1 MSVTGQWI
9 PVHLS
14 AQKNR
19 WRRGNSDILTNQ
31 LENLRF
37 KFPWRSYQ
45 KRVLEELDGH
55 LEDDQ
60 LHVVAAPGSGK
71 TVLGLEV
78 MRRLGKPALIFAP
91 SLAIRNQW
99 KTRLVELFL
108 AEGADDSW
116 ISLNIRDPR
125 FLTISTYQGLHAALS
140 GETDEE
146 GCTQRLQIDALLQ
159 SLRQQNVETL
169 VFDEAHHLRKE
180 WHKSLVEL
188 KEALQGR
195 TRTVSLTATPPY
207 DCDAAEW
214 ARYEN
219 LCGVVDS
226 EISVPELVKSGD
238 LSPHQDL
245 VCFSA
250 PTGPDADFISK
261 FAKDLN
267 GFAYELLRNEAFLF
281 DLADMPWFRTP
292 ENFEDEIFRNTDF
305 YLAGLVFLKA
315 AGRTVHPAALDL
327 FSLSFENLPELD
339 RTFLERLLTGVI
351 SEDPS
356 SYFSETGIHKKLLQQ
371 LRAFG
376 GLKKGRPELA
386 DLDEVNKR
394 LRNSLGKIRS
404 IQSIVAAESTSL
416 QSGLRLVILTDYIR
430 RDQMPGPGQREFTP
444 EKIGVVPIFEVLRS
458 KGAYQYRLGVLTGSL
473 VILPAEAEAAFRT
486 IAEGKGIARDDVR
499 VKSLRHDEDYVEV
512 ELKGPLSHEMVHV
525 VTEVFQ
531 QGEVTVLVGTQSLL
545 GEGWDAPSIN
555 SLVLASI
562 VGSFM
567 LSNQMRGRAI
577 RIDPDVSTKV
587 ANIWHLACVNL
598 PDASGVFAKLGAELN
613 LLPNS
618 GVADPSWRPIS
629 EDLGEDV
636 SLLVRRFKAFEGLS
650 VAEPVLIET
659 GLGRLGFADATWTV
673 DGLVKTNGGTFAR
686 SADRDEVWHRWRRT
700 LHGKAKGARLRP
712 SVRARRSQQQW
723 VYRKSLAS
731 LSVGS
736 LSFLLFFF
744 ALFAGMTKLFSLEIA
759 AIMLFSMIAIFL
771 VLSPKLF
778 RAGYLLL
785 RNGSVEGNLQQIGQA
800 VLETLRD
807 TNQLQ
812 TQLARLTVVVS
823 KGRSNYFFRLE
834 GAKPKERESFLQAIE
849 HILGPIGNPKY
860 MVKRRSRFLGKESVD
875 YHPVPD
881 AFSTRKNQAE
891 TFVKHWVNR
900 VSDAELVSVR
910 SKRGRKLLLQ
920 ARTSA
925 FSAHFVPKSERMGRW
940 E

>member
-1 MSVTGQWI
+1 VPPEVSDTLI
-9 PVHLS
+9 NHL
-14 AQKNR
+14 
-19 WRRGNSDILTNQ
+19 DD
-31 LENLRF
+31 LRF

-45 KRVLEELDGH
+45 KRVLEELDEH

-78 MRRLGKPALIFAP
+78 MRRLGKPCLIFAP

-99 KTRLVELFL
+99 KARLVELFL

-125 FLTISTYQGLHAALS
+125 FLTIITYQGLHAALS

-146 GCTQRLQIDALLQ
+146 GRAEKLQIDALLQ
-159 SLRQQNVETL
+159 SLRDIKVETL

-180 WHKSLVEL
+180 WHNSLVEL

-214 ARYEN
+214 GRYES
-219 LCGVVDS
+219 LCGVVDC

-250 PTGPDADFISK
+250 PSGPEADFINR

-267 GFAYELLRNEAFLF
+267 AFAYDLLRNEEFLS
-281 DLADMPWFRTP
+281 DLTRMPWFKVP
-292 ENFEDEIFRNTDF
+292 EKFEDEIFRNADF

-315 AGRTVHPAALDL
+315 ADRTLHPAALDL
-327 FSLSFENLPELD
+327 FSLTFEDLSDLD
-339 RTFLERLLTGVI
+339 RTFLERLLTGAI
-351 SEDPS
+351 SEEPS
-356 SYFSETGIHKKLLQQ
+356 SHFKDTGIHKRLLQQ

-394 LRNSLGKIRS
+394 LRNSLGKIKS
-404 IQSIVAAESTSL
+404 IQSIVAAESSSL
-416 QSGLRLVILTDYIR
+416 QSGLRLVILTDNIR

-473 VILPAEAEAAFRT
+473 VILPAEAEAAFRK
-486 IAEGKGIARDDVR
+486 IAGGKGIARDDVR
-499 VKSLRHDEDYVEV
+499 VKPLRHDKDYVEV

-531 QGEVTVLVGTQSLL
+531 QGKVTVLVGTQSLL

-577 RIDPDVSTKV
+577 RRDPDAPDKV

-598 PDASGVFAKLGAELN
+598 PDANGVFAKLGAELN
-613 LLPNS
+613 LLPGPGS
-618 GVADPSWRPIS
+618 ADSSWSPIN

-650 VAEPVLIET
+650 VSEPVLIET
-659 GLGRLGFADATWTV
+659 GLGRLGFADADWTV
-673 DGLVKTNGGTFAR
+673 DGLERTNGGTFAT
-686 SADRDEVWHRWRRT
+686 SADRENVWQKWRRA
-700 LHGKAKGARLRP
+700 LHGKSTGARLKP
-712 SVRARRSQQQW
+712 SVKVRRGPQQW
-723 VYRKSLAS
+723 IYRKSVAS
-731 LSVGS
+731 LSAGS
-736 LSFLLFFF
+736 LSVLFLLF
-744 ALFAGMTKLFSLEIA
+744 ALFGGMIKALSLEIA
-759 AIMLFSMIAIFL
+759 AIILFSMAAVFF
-771 VLSPKLF
+771 VLSPKLV
-778 RAGYLLL
+778 RAVYLLL
-785 RNGSVEGNLQQIGQA
+785 RNGSVEGNLRQIGQA
-800 VLETLRD
+800 VLATLKD

-812 TQLARLTVVVS
+812 TPPDRLNVVVS
-823 KGRSNYFFRLE
+823 KKHSNYYFRLE
-834 GAKPKERESFLQAIE
+834 GAKPKEREQFLQSVEQVLGSIE
-849 HILGPIGNPKY
+849 NPKY
-860 MVKRRSRFLGKESVD
+860 MVMRRTRFFGKSRVD

-881 AFSTRKNQAE
+881 AFSVRKNQAE
-891 TFVKHWVNR
+891 SFVEHWVKR
-900 VSDAELVSVR
+900 ISDAELVSVR

-920 ARTSA
+920 ARASA